1 MAWSHSAEIE
11 GGTLTSHPLSSDLLE
26 DLDQVFGEAGVARR
40 CYCSHWRRPDGGFGD
55 TRSNRDRF
63 ADRAAVG
70 RPPGLVGYFDDTPV
84 GWVQVGPR
92 DEFPTID
99 RSPLLCSIDDSET
112 WSINCFVTRVGYRR
126 RGIAG
131 GMLAAAMAFARNQ
144 GAELVEGYPVD
155 GPRSSSVDYFT
166 GTLGMFQEEGFVEI
180 LRRNP
185 TRPIVRSH
193 LEAGH

>member
-1 MAWSHSAEIE
+1 MAWSHVVQVEA
-11 GGTLTSHPLSSDLLE
+11 GRLVCHPLTPDRMG

-40 CYCSHWRRPDGGFGD
+40 CYCMHWRRPDGGFGD

-63 ADRAAVG
+63 SDRVESG
-70 RPPGLVGYFDDTPV
+70 RSPGLVGYLDHQPV

-92 DEFPTID
+92 EEFPTIERSRLLSPVDD
-99 RSPLLCSIDDSET
+99 RER

-126 RGIAG
+126 RGVAG
-131 GMLAAAMAFARNQ
+131 GMLAAAMAFAGSE
-144 GAELVEGYPVD
+144 GADLVEGYPVD

-185 TRPIVRSH
+185 TRPIVTTRV
-193 LEAGH
+193 